1 MSRKTNLVEE
11 PGSQGLG
18 FSFFGNGS
26 TKLTIFE
33 LHSLGIW
40 RGISKEGGVRVESLV
55 LKAAIWSTRIC
66 RLEGVG
72 VGMEEGGLTVE
83 DGEEVTAGAGW
94 GRREIKKTTN
104 EIKAAAGI
112 RRINNLG

>member
-1 MSRKTNLVEE
+1 M
-11 PGSQGLG
+11 
-18 FSFFGNGS
+18 
-26 TKLTIFE
+26 
-33 LHSLGIW
+33 
-40 RGISKEGGVRVESLV
+40 SKEGGVRVESLV

-83 DGEEVTAGAGW
+83 DGEEVVAGVGR

-112 RRINNLG
+112 RRINNLGRFIIGPAVWQHQVKADGRG

>member
-1 MSRKTNLVEE
+1 M
-11 PGSQGLG
+11 
-18 FSFFGNGS
+18 
-26 TKLTIFE
+26 
-33 LHSLGIW
+33 
-40 RGISKEGGVRVESLV
+40 RVESLV
-55 LKAAIWSTRIC
+55 LKVAIWSTRIC

-112 RRINNLG
+112 RRINNLGRFIRPAVWRRRVKADGRG